1 MAAWNPKME
10 FMPREELER
19 LQSKLLKALVHR
31 MYDYSPFYRE
41 RMDAAKVHPDQ
52 IRTSKDV
59 VKLPF
64 MYKKDLRELEPERL
78 FLASNREL
86 VRYHASSGTTG
97 HPTIVGYTQNDV
109 NNWTESVARALAS
122 AGIGQDDILQV
133 AYTYGLF
140 TGGLGLHY
148 GAERLG
154 CTVVPASTGNSERQ
168 LDMIKRL
175 GVTAIAC
182 TPSYLM
188 HLGEVAEKKGIDFKR
203 DTKLRLGILG
213 AEPWSE
219 GMRERMREWLGVKG
233 INIYGTSEL
242 SGPLWCECAEQKGMH
257 VWSDQTLIE
266 IIDPDTGEQLGP
278 GEKGELVVTMLLK
291 EAVPIVRYRTGDIS
305 TIDVEGCPCGR
316 DHPRLGRITGR
327 VDDMFII
334 RGINVFPSQVEYV
347 LMSNPELG
355 NEFQIVVDRRGAL
368 DEMLVRVELK
378 PESFQDNV
386 AKLES
391 LKTRIHERLKNVLSV
406 SAEVELLE
414 PGSLPRF
421 EGKAKRVIDKRK
433 IQ

>member
-1 MAAWNPKME
+1 
-10 FMPREELER
+10 
-19 LQSKLLKALVHR
+19 
-31 MYDYSPFYRE
+31 
-41 RMDAAKVHPDQ
+41 MDEAKVHPDH
-52 IRTSKDV
+52 IRVLSDAS
-59 VKLPF
+59 KLPY
-64 MYKKDLRELEPERL
+64 MHKRDLRELEPERL
-78 FLASNREL
+78 FMVSNREL
-86 VRYHASSGTTG
+86 VRYHVSSGTTG
-97 HPTIVGYTQNDV
+97 RPTIVGYTQKDV
-109 NNWTESVARALAS
+109 DLWTESVARGIAS
-122 AGIGQDDILQV
+122 VGIGVDDVLQV

-148 GAERLG
+148 GAERVG

-188 HLGEVAEKKGIDFKR
+188 HLGEVSQKIGMSIRK

-219 GMRERMREWLGVKG
+219 GMRDRMQDWLGVKA

-257 VWSDQTLIE
+257 VWGDMALLE
-266 IIDPDTGEQLGP
+266 VIDPDSGEPLGP
-278 GEKGELVVTMLLK
+278 GEKGELVVTMLQK
-291 EAVPIVRYRTGDIS
+291 EALPIVRYRTGDIA
-305 TIDVEGCPCGR
+305 TVDWERCGCGR
-316 DHPRLGRITGR
+316 FHPRLGRITGR
-327 VDDMFII
+327 VDDMLII

-355 NEFQIVVDRRGAL
+355 NEFQIVVDRKGAL
-368 DEMLVRVELK
+368 DEILVRVELK

-391 LKTRIHERLKNVLSV
+391 LKAKINEKLKNVLMI
-406 SAEVELLE
+406 SAEIELTE

-421 EGKAKRVIDKRK
+421 EGKAKRVVDKRNV
-433 IQ
+433 